1 MEPALKRAAVILAI
15 GAALFFAFDRFGP
28 WQSGRGYRPKPI
40 ETLSDAGV
48 ELRRTL
54 DGHYYVSGSING
66 EAVVFMVD
74 TGASTVSVSRTMAER
89 LGLEG
94 CRQRTYATAGGTV
107 RGCEARARELS
118 VAGVRARDVRVAV
131 LPSQRD
137 ELVLLGMNVLRHFRM
152 QTESGT
158 MRLQPIRGP
167 AAAAAEPAS
176 AAHPAGVTRF
186 RPAPAPS

>member
-158 MRLQPIRGP
+158 MRLQPIEAPG
-167 AAAAAEPAS
+167 AAAGAVHAAG
-176 AAHPAGVTRF
+176 HPADARRL